1 MKCFLLGA
9 AFVLLSITV
18 VVPRVRAQA
27 NVNEGLETNYIYVD
41 GLTGNNSNPGTM
53 ALPLQT
59 ISAAIS
65 NATEIVGKTGSRIT
79 VNPGTYRE
87 SLSFINAP
95 RNNLP
100 ITVEAASNG
109 TVTISG
115 ADVWTGWQ
123 PYGGNPSIYT
133 NAWPYDWGFCPAELG
148 DGAPYQ
154 TGLMLRREMVFINGS
169 PLTQVLSLSD
179 MVYPNMFYV
188 DETAGVIY
196 IWPPAGTNIDSATV
210 EVSTRDPIV
219 TANHYDNLVFRG
231 LTFQYD
237 NACHNG
243 SAVLV
248 EYNSNNILFDT
259 DIAQWNN
266 ARGLYFFY
274 PVTDVTVQNT
284 SALHNG
290 QNGFQDYKG
299 LNMEDTNDTVE
310 YNNWRGAEGS
320 YYSWGEGGIY
330 YSWDHNDTVSNIT
343 ALYQP
348 SNGIHWDT
356 DNVNSTATNITTAG
370 NMLNGI
376 FYENDLGPLTLSNS
390 TIADNMPNPAIYGSD
405 GGGIL
410 FRYSENITLTN
421 DNIFGNGNS
430 QLYVNGSEGG
440 ILITDWLTDQTTD
453 VITQDLTFQQD
464 VIESATEAPYL
475 FEDPYLNGAD
485 WTSFYT
491 TLNSGQNTWWN
502 ASNSNV
508 YVEPTPNTDTLG
520 DFATWQATTGQD
532 LDSTFQEPIPDPVKD
547 FVIPPPDY
555 PDYWLA
561 VNNSTLQVAADG
573 TAVFDIIT
581 LPVGSF
587 SGNVSLLLDGV
598 SEVPGLSGSLN
609 ANSIPVPGTATLSLS
624 SLPTVPPG
632 YYPITVVSNQGN
644 ATKVVQFNVIIP
656 TSSIR
661 IVPATLNF
669 PPTEDGFTSAP
680 ETSVMTNY
688 GVTPITISSI
698 VTSGPFAESD
708 NCHGVVAANGGSC
721 TLTVTFSPSLAGAI
735 TGTLTVTDSDPTSP
749 QIITLSGTG
758 VAAPRVSLSAH
769 LLLYGKVAVG
779 QNSVMSSVLTNTG
792 AGVLDIGSVVIG
804 GTDPSDFTQT
814 NTCGTEIQPGGSC
827 TFQVTFT
834 PDVVNELVAT
844 LTITDNVTAGFQMII
859 LSGIGTEPSVKFSPA
874 SVTFDTVS
882 VGQTMTKVI
891 TVSNPGNGQLNISSI
906 AVTGSGASAYSQTNT
921 CGTYV
926 LPYGNCMISVT
937 FAPQSAGS
945 FNADLTVDD
954 NIPGSPQT
962 VPLSGTGALPAISL
976 SPGFLTFGHQEVG
989 KKSSGQTI
997 TVTNTG
1003 VVTLDIT
1010 SITLAGTDPGDFS
1023 SDQGCGPTLGAG
1035 QSCTVTVY
1043 FEPTVEGLRSAGL
1056 TFTTNAPNSPK
1067 NARLSGDGT

>member
-9 AFVLLSITV
+9 AFVLLSIAV
-18 VVPRVRAQA
+18 AVPRVLAQA

-41 GLTGNNSNPGTM
+41 GLTGNNSNPGTK

-65 NATEIVGKTGSRIT
+65 NATAIVGKTGSRIT

-169 PLTQVLSLSD
+169 PLTQVLSLTD

-188 DETAGVIY
+188 DETSGVIY

-248 EYNSNNILFDT
+248 EYNSSNILFDT
-259 DIAQWNN
+259 DVAQWNN

-299 LNMEDTNDTVE
+299 LNMEDTNDIVE

-320 YYSWGEGGIY
+320 YYSWGVGGIY

-356 DNVNSTATNITTAG
+356 DNVNSTATNITAAG

-421 DNIFGNGNS
+421 DKIFGNGNS
-430 QLYVNGSEGG
+430 QLYVNGSPGG
-440 ILITDWLTDQTTD
+440 ILITDWVTGQTTD

-464 VIESATEAPYL
+464 VMESTTEASDV
-475 FEDPYLNGAD
+475 FEVPFLDGAD

-491 TLNSGQNTWWN
+491 TLNSSQNTWWN
-502 ASNSNV
+502 AANSYV
-508 YVEPTPNTDTLG
+508 YVEPTPNTNTAGNL
-520 DFATWQATTGQD
+520 ATWQATTGQD
-532 LDSTFQEPIPDPVKD
+532 LNSTFQEPIPDPAQI
-547 FVIPPPDY
+547 FTLPPPDY

-573 TAVFDIIT
+573 TAVFNIIT

-598 SEVPGLSGSLN
+598 NEVPGLSGSLN
-609 ANSIPVPGTATLSLS
+609 TNSIPVPGTATLNLS
-624 SLPTVPPG
+624 SLP
-632 YYPITVVSNQGN
+632 
-644 ATKVVQFNVIIP
+644 
-656 TSSIR
+656 
-661 IVPATLNF
+661 
-669 PPTEDGFTSAP
+669 
-680 ETSVMTNY
+680 
-688 GVTPITISSI
+688 
-698 VTSGPFAESD
+698 
-708 NCHGVVAANGGSC
+708 
-721 TLTVTFSPSLAGAI
+721 
-735 TGTLTVTDSDPTSP
+735 
-749 QIITLSGTG
+749 
-758 VAAPRVSLSAH
+758 
-769 LLLYGKVAVG
+769 
-779 QNSVMSSVLTNTG
+779 
-792 AGVLDIGSVVIG
+792 
-804 GTDPSDFTQT
+804 
-814 NTCGTEIQPGGSC
+814 
-827 TFQVTFT
+827 
-834 PDVVNELVAT
+834 
-844 LTITDNVTAGFQMII
+844 
-859 LSGIGTEPSVKFSPA
+859 
-874 SVTFDTVS
+874 
-882 VGQTMTKVI
+882 
-891 TVSNPGNGQLNISSI
+891 
-906 AVTGSGASAYSQTNT
+906 
-921 CGTYV
+921 
-926 LPYGNCMISVT
+926 
-937 FAPQSAGS
+937 
-945 FNADLTVDD
+945 
-954 NIPGSPQT
+954 
-962 VPLSGTGALPAISL
+962 
-976 SPGFLTFGHQEVG
+976 
-989 KKSSGQTI
+989 
-997 TVTNTG
+997 
-1003 VVTLDIT
+1003 
-1010 SITLAGTDPGDFS
+1010 
-1023 SDQGCGPTLGAG
+1023 
-1035 QSCTVTVY
+1035 
-1043 FEPTVEGLRSAGL
+1043 
-1056 TFTTNAPNSPK
+1056 
-1067 NARLSGDGT
+1067 